1 MVFESTDSNF
11 KWDGK
16 NLSGNECPDG
26 LYSVIIDG
34 TFGSNYDSNGF
45 RQPNVIVD
53 QYWIQLIR

>member
-1 MVFESTDSNF
+1 MG
-11 KWDGK
+11 WK
-16 NLSGNECPDG
+16 NQNGNECPDG

-34 TFGSNYDSNGF
+34 TFGSSYDPNGV